1 MYFEVKS
8 LDPGLYIVSIPI
20 GRARDITLNA
30 LDVLAS
36 ADVIVAEDTR
46 MIKTLLNI
54 YSIPLNRIKL
64 ISYHDHNAK
73 KQIPKI
79 LDFLKAESRVAFVSD
94 AGTPLISDPGYLLV
108 KEVAK
113 KGLLVTSAPGPSAVL
128 AALTVSGL
136 PTDKFMFC
144 GFLPN
149 QKTARL
155 KYILSCNIP
164 ETTLVFFETPNRIIA
179 CLDDIIFQ
187 FGLERQIVVCRE
199 LTKKFET
206 IYRGSAEEVK
216 EQLNEDTLKG
226 EIVLLVSPAVTEKS
240 NIDEI
245 GESLMKLMDSHS
257 LKESVQIVAGNFN
270 VSKNTVYQTALKLKK
285 IN

>member
-1 MYFEVKS
+1 M
-8 LDPGLYIVSIPI
+8 
-20 GRARDITLNA
+20 
-30 LDVLAS
+30 
-36 ADVIVAEDTR
+36 
-46 MIKTLLNI
+46 
-54 YSIPLNRIKL
+54 
-64 ISYHDHNAK
+64 
-73 KQIPKI
+73 
-79 LDFLKAESRVAFVSD
+79 
-94 AGTPLISDPGYLLV
+94 
-108 KEVAK
+108 
-113 KGLLVTSAPGPSAVL
+113 
-128 AALTVSGL
+128 
-136 PTDKFMFC
+136 
-144 GFLPN
+144 
-149 QKTARL
+149 
-155 KYILSCNIP
+155 
-164 ETTLVFFETPNRIIA
+164 
-179 CLDDIIFQ
+179 
-187 FGLERQIVVCRE
+187 VCRE

>member
-1 MYFEVKS
+1 
-8 LDPGLYIVSIPI
+8 VSIPI
-20 GRARDITLNA
+20 GRARDITLNG

-46 MIKTLLNI
+46 MIKKLLNI
-54 YSIPLNRIKL
+54 YSIPLSGLKL

-79 LDFLKAESRVAFVSD
+79 LDFLELGSRVAFVSD

-108 KEVAK
+108 KEIAK
-113 KGLLVTSAPGPSAVL
+113 KGFLVTSAPGPSAVL

-149 QKTARL
+149 QKTARS
-155 KYILSCNIP
+155 KYIMSCNIP
-164 ETTLVFFETPNRIIA
+164 ATTLIFFETSNRIIA
-179 CLDDIIFQ
+179 CLDDMISQ
-187 FGLERQIVVCRE
+187 FGTEREIVVCRE

-206 IYRGSAEEVK
+206 IYRGSVIQVR
-216 EQLNEDTLKG
+216 EQLNKDTIKG
-226 EIVLLVSPAVTEKS
+226 EIVLLISPGIAEKS

-245 GESLMKLMDSHS
+245 ERSLIKLMDSHS
-257 LKESVQIVAGNFN
+257 LKESVQIVATNFN
-270 VSKNTVYQTALKLKK
+270 VSKKTIYQMALKLKE
-285 IN
+285 N

>member
-1 MYFEVKS
+1 M
-8 LDPGLYIVSIPI
+8 
-20 GRARDITLNA
+20 
-30 LDVLAS
+30 
-36 ADVIVAEDTR
+36 
-46 MIKTLLNI
+46 
-54 YSIPLNRIKL
+54 
-64 ISYHDHNAK
+64 
-73 KQIPKI
+73 
-79 LDFLKAESRVAFVSD
+79 
-94 AGTPLISDPGYLLV
+94 
-108 KEVAK
+108 
-113 KGLLVTSAPGPSAVL
+113 
-128 AALTVSGL
+128 
-136 PTDKFMFC
+136 
-144 GFLPN
+144 
-149 QKTARL
+149 
-155 KYILSCNIP
+155 
-164 ETTLVFFETPNRIIA
+164 VFFETPNRIIA

-245 GESLMKLMDSHS
+245 GESLFCAQNNS

>member
-1 MYFEVKS
+1 
-8 LDPGLYIVSIPI
+8 LDIQIIRLYCFYD
-20 GRARDITLNA
+20 G
-30 LDVLAS
+30 
-36 ADVIVAEDTR
+36 
-46 MIKTLLNI
+46 
-54 YSIPLNRIKL
+54 
-64 ISYHDHNAK
+64 
-73 KQIPKI
+73 
-79 LDFLKAESRVAFVSD
+79 
-94 AGTPLISDPGYLLV
+94 
-108 KEVAK
+108 KETTIK

-226 EIVLLVSPAVTEKS
+226 EIVLLVSQAVTEKS

-245 GESLMKLMDSHS
+245 EESLMKLMDSHS

-285 IN
+285 N